1 MPKQTFLRLDLA
13 RQQIKTAVTLF
24 LGKDYL
30 SAITLAGAAS
40 GILTQLVLNAGK
52 EPFVDYSRTFQS
64 SRYGQAT
71 PGRENYNRFIN
82 DKFGV
87 YVLRHHAAND
97 PDTIELNVGFQAEH
111 ALSRAVVD
119 YVELRGQD
127 EVFVQMFL
135 KWLWVNRD
143 GPKEMA
149 EFEAEDKRFK
159 KQRPQ

>member
-1 MPKQTFLRLDLA
+1 MPKQKYLRLDLA
-13 RQQIKTAVTLF
+13 RQQLETAVTLF

-30 SAITLAGAAS
+30 SAITLAGATS

-52 EPFVDYSRTFQS
+52 EPFVDYGRTFQS

-82 DKFGV
+82 NQFGV

-97 PDTIELNVGFQAEH
+97 QDTIELNADLQAEH
-111 ALSRAVVD
+111 ALSRAIVD

-127 EVFVQMFL
+127 EPVVQMFL
-135 KWLWVNRD
+135 QWLWVNRD

-159 KQRPQ
+159 RQRPR